1 MKKREFLCSLGGAVL
16 GLALSPTS
24 RAQSTMSPFIRW
36 ADLDVYPAQLEN
48 FTAAANAHAQAVL
61 RSEPGVIAFH
71 AVSERESPGRVRVFE
86 MYRDAQ
92 AYRSHL
98 EQPHFKQFLAATGS
112 IMTGRQLHDVVPV
125 RLGAKTQLTPSPIVR
140 IAEIEIDP
148 PQLQAYMAAVTEE
161 IDDSIRL
168 EPGVLTIY
176 SVALASRRNHLRFFE
191 IYADDSAYRQ
201 HIESPH
207 FKKYVET
214 TKAMITSRKLFETQP
229 VFLALRPH

>member
-1 MKKREFLCSLGGAVL
+1 MKRREFLCNVGGALL
-16 GLALSPTS
+16 GLALPPTS
-24 RAQSTMSPFIRW
+24 GAQSAMSPFIRW
-36 ADLDVYPAQLEN
+36 ADLDVHPAQLDSFNE
-48 FTAAANAHAQAVL
+48 AANAHAQAVL
-61 RSEPGVIAFH
+61 RTEPGVIAFH
-71 AVSERESPGRVRVFE
+71 AVSERENPGRLRVFE

-92 AYRSHL
+92 AYRSH
-98 EQPHFKQFLAATGS
+98 FKQFLAATGS
-112 IMTGRQLHDVVPV
+112 MLTGRQLHDVVPV
-125 RLGAKTQLTPSPIVR
+125 RLDAKTQLTPSPLVR

-148 PQLQAYMAAVTEE
+148 PQLQAYTAAVSEE

-176 SVALASRRNHLRFFE
+176 SVALAGQRNHLRFFE

-214 TKAMITSRKLFETQP
+214 TKTMITSRKLFETRP
-229 VFLALRPH
+229 MFLALKPQ